1 MGYRTNHFK
10 LRACHLVPVPYL
22 YFYATNFHTVRM
34 LKTSE
39 IIKYVEVTQVLV
51 LRIWDVYP
59 GSGILIFLHPG
70 YRIKQQ
76 EKENG
81 KKFVDTLFF

>member
-1 MGYRTNHFK
+1 
-10 LRACHLVPVPYL
+10 
-22 YFYATNFHTVRM
+22 M

-39 IIKYVEVTQVLV
+39 IIKYVQVTQVLV

-70 YRIKQQ
+70 YWIKQHQ
-76 EKENG
+76 KRERKQI
-81 KKFVDTLFF
+81 F